1 MIGMIFILISRILA
15 KGVCLQTK
23 CFFFLVMFFTFFVGW
38 VLCNFLQVGKLEL
51 DPYKLKKVRNV
62 CQVLV

>member
-23 CFFFLVMFFTFFVGW
+23 FFFWVMFITFFVGW
-38 VLCNFLQVGKLEL
+38 VLCNFLQVGKLEN
-51 DPYKLKKVRNV
+51 KEKGVGV
-62 CQVLV
+62 F